1 MYRLILW
8 FKLFGENMD
17 WPLQQGGIETE
28 KENGN
33 KHFQTNVRGRAE
45 IEKGTEFVQHGGTRQ
60 NASW

>member
-1 MYRLILW
+1 
-8 FKLFGENMD
+8 MD

-45 IEKGTEFVQHGGTRQ
+45 IEKGTKFVQHGGTRQ
-60 NASW
+60 NASWKS